1 MPEISGLY
9 LQSEEGGEGGERK
22 GSGKGKINMSQ
33 YFVVLI
39 SEMLDSFFFSCL
51 F

>member
-9 LQSEEGGEGGERK
+9 LQGEEEGGQEREERK
-22 GSGKGKINMSQ
+22 GSGKGKSIRHWI
-33 YFVVLI
+33 L
-39 SEMLDSFFFSCL
+39 L